1 MANSLTVIGGSIASL
16 AMSLLTARR
25 GIHVD
30 LYLDPS
36 RIGGSFGGIAVGD
49 RRFDLGSRLFE
60 LQYEDP
66 CSLPISAFDSQQ
78 DNHRPFIASVAE
90 FIRDILKED
99 LTPAP
104 TPEMWINGHRTRCVL
119 MTVDLSDLP
128 SALSSADRALV
139 LEQSRRI
146 LETSP
151 HPTITH
157 QTLCEASVAQ
167 HGQRLHTLLT
177 EAVCAKQYAGWRDV
191 PASERRKLWVALF
204 HAQTVFEAFAGLP
217 ITFRPH
223 RPFFTTV
230 EAVAHPFVRR
240 LYQAVQAASQ
250 IAIIPAGSLT
260 SLSFTSHG
268 MVNLRF
274 GQEIAI
280 QAQSER
286 CVLGLPPESLFAASG
301 VEYAPERITSS
312 IVWIDV
318 AERHIK
324 SVPSTL
330 MICDP
335 DLRALRIS
343 NAGRTPGWQTFAV
356 EFGSMAPSYLF
367 AVAALQRSGLVAD
380 GAEVRLAHQITG
392 PSQIAPTAAN
402 RSIFEAAL
410 THLTPF
416 RGVLLGGARRFGFE
430 SLNDQLAD
438 ALYYS
443 GAIPC

>member
-16 AMSLLTARR
+16 SMSLLTARR

-60 LQYEDP
+60 LQYEDSR
-66 CSLPISAFDSQQ
+66 SLPISAFDTQQ
-78 DNHRPFIASVAE
+78 DNHRPFIASVAG
-90 FIRDILKED
+90 FIRNILKED
-99 LTPAP
+99 LIPAP
-104 TPEMWINGHRTRCVL
+104 TPEMWINGHRTRCAL
-119 MTVDLSDLP
+119 MTVDISDLP

-151 HPTITH
+151 HPAITH

-167 HGQRLHTLLT
+167 HGQRLHALLT

-191 PASERRKLWVALF
+191 PASERRKLWAALF
-204 HAQTVFEAFAGLP
+204 HTQTVFEAFACLP

-223 RPFFTTV
+223 RPFSTTV
-230 EAVAHPFVRR
+230 ETAAHPFAWR
-240 LYQAVQAASQ
+240 LYQAVQAESQ
-250 IAIIPAGSLT
+250 ITIIPVGSLT
-260 SLSFTSHG
+260 SLSFAPRG
-268 MVNLRF
+268 VVNLRF

-280 QAQSER
+280 QVQSER

-318 AERHIK
+318 AERHIR

-330 MICDP
+330 MICDH
-335 DLRALRIS
+335 DLRVLRIS

-356 EFGSMAPSYLF
+356 EFGSMAPDYLS
-367 AVAALQRSGLVAD
+367 AVAALQQTGLIAE
-380 GAEVRLAHQITG
+380 GAEVRLAHQITA
-392 PSQIAPTAAN
+392 PSQIAPTSAN
-402 RSIFEAAL
+402 RSIFDTAL
-410 THLTPF
+410 THLVPF
-416 RGVLLGGARRFGFE
+416 RGILLGGARRFGFE

-443 GAIPC
+443 RAISC